1 MRCAQGCSLQHEAV
15 HAENKLETT
24 SVPIRREMGL
34 VKGRKKAR
42 ERERKTRARER
53 EEESGGGERG
63 KKGEISK
70 HLR

>member
-42 ERERKTRARER
+42 EREREKQGQERER
-53 EEESGGGERG
+53 KRVGEG
-63 KKGEISK
+63 KEGRKEKYPSI
-70 HLR
+70 